1 MMLVATHTQRAID
14 VLGQRYRGLTLINE
28 GRSGLVFTGHR
39 GDVGGSHVAVKVA
52 YPANGT
58 VYRSTAITRFRR
70 ECEIGARLSH
80 PHILRTS
87 PCEVLDGIEFYE
99 MEAAGPIRL
108 DHLITATNPPTF
120 PRILT
125 LLQQIAEALDYA
137 HAHGIVHGALRPA
150 TILLDPTGRVRVKG
164 FCLYDGEVPPVRTL
178 AAAVVGHA
186 AYMAPE
192 QWHDTAGGRQIDVY
206 ALGVI
211 AYELCTGHARVGYD
225 AAGVPEIR
233 PIELAPNLALR
244 DDIPMHVSAA
254 IRRAINKDTDVRYHA
269 VGEFVWALFHAEDA
283 MGHSLPTLAPPLH
296 TKPHAPWML
305 IGLVLLVAFA
315 IFVGVPSTARD
326 TLFAR
331 ITTSADSR

>member
-192 QWHDTAGGRQIDVY
+192 QWHDGRCNRLTDVY
-206 ALGVI
+206 AVGVI

-233 PIELAPNLALR
+233 PIELAPNHALR
-244 DDIPMHVSAA
+244 DDVPMHVNAA
-254 IRRAINKDTDVRYHA
+254 IRRATNKDPDVRFTSA
-269 VGEFVWALFHAEDA
+269 GEFVRA
-283 MGHSLPTLAPPLH
+283 MSHPDEATGHSLPTLAPPLS
-296 TKPHAPWML
+296 KKAHAPWML
-305 IGLVLLVAFA
+305 VALVLLVAISLF
-315 IFVGVPSTARD
+315 FGVPSTPRD
-326 TLFAR
+326 MLVSR
-331 ITTSADSR
+331 IMAADSQ